1 MIVGTVPAPDL
12 ALSLRRARDLLGRQI
27 NPTIYTLAEFNKK
40 RAAKDHFLT
49 EVLSKPKLFIL
60 GSDNELVE
68 AAG

>member
-1 MIVGTVPAPDL
+1 LHDWD
-12 ALSLRRARDLLGRQI
+12 ALRALFQFTHRARDLLGRQI
-27 NPTIYTLAEFNKK
+27 NPTIYTLAEFNTK